1 MTPYEVLISKTA
13 RKQLAALPALVHDKI
28 IENISELS
36 ASPRPVGCKK
46 IKGQKNVWRIRVG
59 NYRVIYEVENKILH
73 IMIIAIGHRKDI
85 YD

>member
-13 RKQLAALPALVHDKI
+13 RKQLDALPALMHDKI

-46 IKGQKNVWRIRVG
+46 IKAKKTCGV
-59 NYRVIYEVENKILH
+59 
-73 IMIIAIGHRKDI
+73 
-85 YD
+85 